1 MYSIN
6 ELKNLGV
13 HVKGQNILISKFVN
27 IYNPSNLTLH
37 DNIRIDDFT
46 ILSCKGKIEIYDYVR
61 ISSHCLITSETTIII
76 HQYSNISSGVKIF
89 GGMNNTTHTITNPLI
104 PSKYSTMEIGDV
116 IINKYCIIGS
126 NAIIYPNCC
135 LNEGTTIQPLT
146 VANINTEPWTIYNGS
161 PIKIIGKKQ
170 ITSQLLNNISN
181 EIFFNDLYTDELRY
195 MQKESLIENNN
206 SNTTT
211 AVESNEEST
220 TKLIPLDNI
229 YAQKSSQIQPST
241 KLNILITGGA
251 TGIGRSIAVNF
262 IKDGHNV
269 IITYNKSYNEAIE
282 LNKTGAFI
290 YELNITDTDM
300 CKQVLQN
307 IITDFTKI
315 DVLINNA
322 GVLQNGLFHQMSYE
336 NWHNVI
342 NTNLISIY
350 NITHP
355 VINNMLEY
363 NNGKIIN
370 ISSISGLKG
379 SKGQSNYCA
388 SKFGIIGFT
397 KTLALEY
404 GRKNILTN
412 CICPGLVNT
421 DMLNEIDNKV
431 VDKILDSIPVNKLID
446 PDEIFNICKLIIN
459 SKNCNGSIFNID
471 GGMLS

>member
-46 ILSCKGKIEIYDYVR
+46 ILSCKGKIVIYDYVR
-61 ISSHCLITSETTIII
+61 ISSHCLITSETNIII

-116 IINKYCIIGS
+116 IINKHCIIGS

-135 LNEGTTIQPLT
+135 LKEGTTIQPLT

-181 EIFFNDLYTDELRY
+181 EIFFNELYTDELRY
-195 MQKESLIENNN
+195 IKNESLID
-206 SNTTT
+206 NTNTNIVCNQET
-211 AVESNEEST
+211 
-220 TKLIPLDNI
+220 IPKEINDDNI
-229 YAQKSSQIQPST
+229 YMPTSRQIQSSN

-251 TGIGRSIAVNF
+251 TGIGKNIAVNF
-262 IKDGHNV
+262 LKEGHNV

-282 LNKTGAFI
+282 LNKIGVFI

-307 IITDFTKI
+307 IINDFTKI

-322 GVLQNGLFHQMSYE
+322 GVLKNGLFHQMSYE

-355 VINNMLEY
+355 VINNMLEH

-370 ISSISGLKG
+370 ISSIFGLKG
-379 SKGQSNYCA
+379 SKGQTNYCA

-421 DMLNEIDNKV
+421 DMLNEINNKV

-459 SKNCNGSIFNID
+459 STTCNGSIFNID